1 KTDFDDW
8 SIDLCVLSVCES
20 GHFFIQTT
28 AISVLIELL
37 GYTLYIC
44 NPKSD
49 KYSNEITTGTNLT
62 LPENVSI
69 IPSFNQE
76 QVSLLINETL
86 FFQHITAYLWEHL
99 SDKYE
104 RQLNLKAS
112 RILSMLH
119 SMLPNGDCEDLICN
133 QLSSTHIKQYEN
145 ECIIIDAYKR
155 FFKLWNSTRDISIIT
170 YGHLSKTFERCLLI
184 ILSILNESNNRCLR
198 SMVQQWTFDCF
209 INGDM
214 YRIFDIILIML
225 LHPDTARISV
235 QKLHPVAH
243 REYFHTRL
251 FNSIDQSSNNPNFQA
266 QESNISNDT
275 DDTSVGDINE
285 ITFSVLIDDRNHDDY
300 VGADD
305 DDDDENFDDDDD
317 EQEESDDEKRVC
329 FEKKKIYCALK

>member
-1 KTDFDDW
+1 M
-8 SIDLCVLSVCES
+8 
-20 GHFFIQTT
+20 
-28 AISVLIELL
+28 
-37 GYTLYIC
+37 
-44 NPKSD
+44 
-49 KYSNEITTGTNLT
+49 T

-69 IPSFNQE
+69 IPSFKPE

-104 RQLNLKAS
+104 RQYNLKAS

-133 QLSSTHIKQYEN
+133 QLSLTHIKQYEN
-145 ECIIIDAYKR
+145 ESIIIDAYKR

-184 ILSILNESNNRCLR
+184 VLNILNEANNRCLK
-198 SMVQQWTFDCF
+198 SMVQQWTYDCF
-209 INGDM
+209 LHGNLFFDFTLSCIFFCVLFSGDM
-214 YRIFDIILIML
+214 YRTLDIILIML

-235 QKLHPVAH
+235 QKLHPITH
-243 REYFHTRL
+243 KEHFHSRIL
-251 FNSIDQSSNNPNFQA
+251 NSIDQASISSCYQV

-300 VGADD
+300 AGVDDD
-305 DDDDENFDDDDD
+305 DDDDENFDDDEG
-317 EQEESDDEKRVC
+317 EQEESDDEKRVSVKELLV
-329 FEKKKIYCALK
+329 FNRNVRN